1 MVVDG
6 EKPNESI
13 LLKGMPKRT
22 QRYAQR
28 YAGNHLPLGKHFPD
42 YYTLAF

>member
-13 LLKGMPKRT
+13 LRKGMPKRET
-22 QRYAQR
+22 V
-28 YAGNHLPLGKHFPD
+28 AGNHLPLGKHFPD